1 MIFSWV
7 LIPYN
12 VHIRWLIILFL
23 ILLQIQDTLFFFF
36 VKSETQYYHSVSSK
50 NKSKQNVIF
59 VVFKLCL
66 VLMFG

>member
-1 MIFSWV
+1 MA
-7 LIPYN
+7 N
-12 VHIRWLIILFL
+12 NTILNF
-23 ILLQIQDTLFFFF
+23 TANPRHVVFFFM
-36 VKSETQYYHSVSSK
+36 KSETQYYHSVSSK